1 MARTFVAQSTGKP
14 ERPLAGR
21 IFGLFTPILNRLV
34 TRIAGKRHV
43 PLYVLLRH
51 RGRRSGREYATP
63 VVGLR
68 VPGGFAIPMAFGEGA
83 DWYRNI
89 IASGGGTVR
98 QARPAVRCRTAGG
111 PARAAGTGST
121 SSSTTSRLRSRDFAR
136 RASDS
141 AARSSP
147 DPAGSRSSWTILLE
161 IRSSSFS
168 RRGADSQLLH
178 IAAWAASRARRGRPW
193 YP

>member
-1 MARTFVAQSTGKP
+1 MARALVAQSTGKP

-89 IASGGGTVR
+89 IASGGGTHRPDGR
-98 QARPAVRCRTAGG
+98 QAPLA
-111 PARAAGTGST
+111 
-121 SSSTTSRLRSRDFAR
+121 
-136 RASDS
+136 
-141 AARSSP
+141 
-147 DPAGSRSSWTILLE
+147 DPET
-161 IRSSSFS
+161 
-168 RRGADSQLLH
+168 
-178 IAAWAASRARRGRPW
+178 
-193 YP
+193 

>member
-1 MARTFVAQSTGKP
+1 MARTLVAQSASKP

-51 RGRRSGREYATP
+51 LGRRSGREYATP
-63 VVGLR
+63 VVGMR

-89 IASGGGTVR
+89 VASGGATMRKGGTEHQLADPV
-98 QARPAVRCRTAGG
+98 AIDP
-111 PARAAGTGST
+111 
-121 SSSTTSRLRSRDFAR
+121 
-136 RASDS
+136 DS
-141 AARSSP
+141 AASP
-147 DPAGSRSSWTILLE
+147 FPRWQRPVFRALG
-161 IRSSSFS
+161 IRRFLFLK
-168 RRGADSQLLH
+168 GQ
-178 IAAWAASRARRGRPW
+178 
-193 YP
+193 